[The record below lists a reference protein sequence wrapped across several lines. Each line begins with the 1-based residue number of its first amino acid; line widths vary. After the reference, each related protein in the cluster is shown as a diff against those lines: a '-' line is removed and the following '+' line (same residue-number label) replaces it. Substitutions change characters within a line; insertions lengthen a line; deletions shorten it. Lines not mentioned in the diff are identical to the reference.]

1 MDATCLWYYI
11 RPNLKNA
18 VSVEIMDKL
27 DDMWKNGWLGCA
39 GKKWEKTLKPRH
51 TLTVASPAKT
61 WWGFWKPRRN
71 LYGQGY
77 FDHNFH
83 FVVDLGMWL
92 IPSKGLELWWGFQKP
107 RHNLRNMFLPQ
118 VWLIFSEFKGKTR
131 HPHFQNKKPRHTLS
145 YKTKTPSH
153 FDLQKW
159 KPRHNLT
166 YEKQFHLQKRILDSI
181 KLSEIVLWDYNM
193 DNLKRKNRK
202 LF

>member
-61 WWGFWKPRRN
+61 WWGFWNPVAICMVRATSIIIFILWSILECDWYLQKVWNCDGVFKNPVTIWGICSCPRCDWYFQSLREKP
-71 LYGQGY
+71 
-77 FDHNFH
+77 
-83 FVVDLGMWL
+83 V
-92 IPSKGLELWWGFQKP
+92 IP
-107 RHNLRNMFLPQ
+107 
-118 VWLIFSEFKGKTR
+118 IFKT
-131 HPHFQNKKPRHTLS
+131 KKPRHTLS

>member
-131 HPHFQNKKPRHTLS
+131 HPHFQNKK
-145 YKTKTPSH
+145 TPSH
-153 FDLQKW
+153 FELQNENPVTLWLTKMKTPSQFDLRKTVSLT
-159 KPRHNLT
+159 KTNPRLDQVVRNCIMG
-166 YEKQFHLQKRILDSI
+166 LQHG
-181 KLSEIVLWDYNM
+181 
-193 DNLKRKNRK
+193 
-202 LF
+202 